1 MTTSKKKYLR
11 WLIPILIIVFACSA
25 FLIYTGDYYHA
36 KPSALDALN
45 SDNDVTVTKTDY
57 GYLFDGPSKK
67 DALIFYPGA
76 KVEEEA
82 YAKLLH
88 LLAKEGIDV
97 CLVSMPFHL
106 AVLDPNKADD
116 VMKLYNYENWYIG
129 GHSLGGAMAAD
140 YASDNADK
148 LKGVILLAAYPTK
161 QLDKSLLE
169 ISIYGSKDGVLNL
182 DKVKEGKQYAPNQ
195 FYEYVIKG
203 SNHAQFGNYGA
214 QEGDHNATMTS
225 DMQQQLTVD
234 YIIENIE

>member
-1 MTTSKKKYLR
+1 
-11 WLIPILIIVFACSA
+11 
-25 FLIYTGDYYHA
+25 
-36 KPSALDALN
+36 
-45 SDNDVTVTKTDY
+45 
-57 GYLFDGPSKK
+57 
-67 DALIFYPGA
+67 
-76 KVEEEA
+76 
-82 YAKLLH
+82 
-88 LLAKEGIDV
+88 
-97 CLVSMPFHL
+97 MPFNL
-106 AVLDPNKADD
+106 AVLGPNKADD

-169 ISIYGSKDGVLNL
+169 ISIYGSKDDVLNL
-182 DKVKEGKQYAPNQ
+182 EKVKEGKQYAPDQ